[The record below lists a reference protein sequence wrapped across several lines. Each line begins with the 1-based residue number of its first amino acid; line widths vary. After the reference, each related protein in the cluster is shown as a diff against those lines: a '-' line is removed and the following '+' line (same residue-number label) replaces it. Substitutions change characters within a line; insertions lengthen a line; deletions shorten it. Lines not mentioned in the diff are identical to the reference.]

1 MPESVALLRQKNGLP
16 HHNIFIVRRDNRQCI
31 ERKYASNISRISPV
45 NREQMIEKLI
55 NSSIDS
61 ALNDPEREWLRDIF
75 RNGIEGYDQKT
86 NDELAFEM
94 RLRGF
99 FTLDQEDTATD
110 EDNDRYEE
118 ERFVM
123 WCGMINLNQEKNP
136 D

>member
-1 MPESVALLRQKNGLP
+1 
-16 HHNIFIVRRDNRQCI
+16 
-31 ERKYASNISRISPV
+31 
-45 NREQMIEKLI
+45 MIEKLI